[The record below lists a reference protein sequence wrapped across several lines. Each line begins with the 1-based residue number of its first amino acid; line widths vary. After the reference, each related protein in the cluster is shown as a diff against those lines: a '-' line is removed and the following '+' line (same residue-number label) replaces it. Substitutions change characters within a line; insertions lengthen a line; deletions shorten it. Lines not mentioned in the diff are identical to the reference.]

1 MFELFILGE
10 LTGSP
15 MHGYLLHTILNG
27 IIGPTRKISW
37 GVLYPLIHSLL
48 ADGLIEQVPD
58 EQQEGERQGRGKKKK
73 MYRITE
79 DGRRRFFRLMEEPIP
94 YSTDYELQFYS
105 KFSNFDMISRELQFL
120 ILHQYKDYL
129 RFELRHEEERV
140 EYVSKDEMM
149 PDEERQ
155 YNLIWFRHRLD
166 KLRYDEEWVLQLI
179 NNLRINGEGIEG
191 ERIWESLSDG

>member
-1 MFELFILGE
+1 MEADQSIKEAISLTELFILGE
-10 LTGSP
+10 LTGSQ

-37 GVLYPLIHSLL
+37 GVLYPLIHSLV

-58 EQQEGERQGRGKKKK
+58 EQQEGVRQGRGKKKK

-79 DGRRRFFRLMEEPIP
+79 DGRRRFFQLMEEPIP
-94 YSTDYELQFYS
+94 YSPDYELHFYT

-129 RFELRHEEERV
+129 RFEIRHEEERV
-140 EYVSKDEMM
+140 ENVSKDEMM
-149 PDEERQ
+149 PDAERH

-166 KLRYDEEWVLQLI
+166 KLRFDEEWVLQLI
-179 NNLRINGEGIEG
+179 NNLRMEGIE
-191 ERIWESLSDG
+191 R